1 MEVTHAMTGTVRRHH
16 GWTGSSCHGDSAFYP
31 DGERA
36 GVGWC
41 IGIDALAG
49 QDLPDG
55 TRVTI
60 TVTADVDPA
69 AVFAPSWWHLNRRAP
84 EGCTCERARMT
95 A

>member
-31 DGERA
+31 D
-36 GVGWC
+36 
-41 IGIDALAG
+41 
-49 QDLPDG
+49 
-55 TRVTI
+55 
-60 TVTADVDPA
+60 
-69 AVFAPSWWHLNRRAP
+69 LNRRAP